1 MVPRAGAVQIP
12 KLLPRF
18 ECTPGPTPRGEAPP
32 TRHRLED
39 SAHPP
44 SPASPGGP
52 AGPSHA
58 WSPGAVA
65 PTQKH
70 RS

>member
-32 TRHRLED
+32 TRHHLED

-58 WSPGAVA
+58 WSLGAVA

>member
-12 KLLPRF
+12 NCYRASNA
-18 ECTPGPTPRGEAPP
+18 PRGQRRGEKPLLLGTVWR
-32 TRHRLED
+32 TRRI
-39 SAHPP
+39 PP